1 MTSRITTNGGKMA
14 TRFNLKKNGNGNG
27 NSCQLDT
34 AAKNK
39 CATFLTKAKLAMY
52 MKQGLDIKDA
62 AKLCNV
68 SEYQLGI
75 LRSDVEFEQLIEY
88 CSADCEKTHINNIS
102 EAGKMGAWQAS
113 AWMLERKFPEKYAKK
128 DTVKHQYEFK
138 FQSFQKVILGVIN
151 GLEPHIRQLVM
162 QKLRSANIEAEL
174 MDIQEAEY
182 SSNNLIGQLEG
193 N

>member
-1 MTSRITTNGGKMA
+1 
-14 TRFNLKKNGNGNG
+14 
-27 NSCQLDT
+27 
-34 AAKNK
+34 
-39 CATFLTKAKLAMY
+39 

-68 SEYQLGI
+68 SEYQLGL
-75 LRSDVEFEQLIEY
+75 LRSDIEFEQLIEY
-88 CSADCEKTHINNIS
+88 CAADCEKTHINNIA

-151 GLEPHIRQLVM
+151 GLDPHIRQIIM
-162 QKLRSANIEAEL
+162 QKLRSANVEAEL
-174 MDIQEAEY
+174 MEIQQQDA
-182 SSNNLIGQLEG
+182 NLIELEG